1 MHAIQKNKWIIWL
14 LLCFWFSTG
23 CSTTRTVP
31 EGDRLYLGAEV
42 TWEEKKPGRH
52 KELGEALVALSRPSP
67 NRKFL
72 GMPVRLW
79 LYNLGNKPTGKGL
92 NHLLRN
98 KWGEA
103 PVLLS
108 KAKPSYSADVLTSHM
123 EDLGFLQASTGYET
137 KPIGKKKA
145 KIEYAVTA
153 GTRYRIRE
161 VKMEL
166 DSSRLGKQIQ
176 RSTDNSRLIPGRF
189 YNLEQIKNE
198 RERIGNYVR
207 QRGFYYFNPDHL
219 LVEVDSN
226 YNGEV
231 VLYVRLKD
239 SIPANVKSA
248 YRMGSITLFPTYN
261 LSEDSLVRNKEA
273 EDLGPY
279 RVKDIHNLF
288 LPKIF
293 SRYVLLKEDSLYRFR
308 AHERTLE
315 RLMSLGT
322 YKFVKTEMEVADSNR
337 LNARFFMTPTPR
349 RSLQV
354 ELNGNSKSNNFVGSQ
369 ITITSLNRN
378 WLKRANRLEVK
389 LAGGFEWQVGGNRVD
404 QANTRGYSLTG
415 EVAFNLPGIIVPFWK
430 IQTSNAFIPRTRLS
444 AGYEL
449 LSRPGLY
456 NLNSFTIQQAYQWKT
471 GLLTDHLLV
480 PVSISYVL
488 PSRISPEFQEILD
501 NDPALRQSIDKQ
513 FIIGSN
519 YTITYN
525 NVNKKRIHSLFL
537 QGNLDVAGNLLGLII
552 PANSQGQK
560 NIGYQPFAQY
570 SRVTGE
576 IRHYWKLGKE
586 SQWVNRLLA
595 GAGFSYGNNT
605 TLPFVKQYMTGGSNS
620 LRAFRARTLGP
631 GSYRSETSTF
641 AASEAGDI
649 KLEFNT
655 EWRFKLFSVLKGA
668 IFADAGNIW
677 LQRENPEKPGAAWS
691 GSRFMKDVAVGAG
704 VGLRIDASILVIRA
718 DLAIPLRK
726 PWLPDGEKWV
736 LNQVELGNPAWRREN
751 MILNIAIGYPF

>member
-1 MHAIQKNKWIIWL
+1 MRKLQNNRWSFCL
-14 LLCFWFSTG
+14 LLGLFILAG
-23 CSTTRTVP
+23 CSTTRSVP
-31 EGDRLYLGAEV
+31 EGDRLYLGADIK
-42 TWEEKKPGRH
+42 WEGKKPGNS
-52 KELGEALVALSRPSP
+52 KELGEELLSLSRPAP

-72 GMPVRLW
+72 GMPLRLW

-98 KWGEA
+98 KWGEP

-108 KAKPSYSADVLTSHM
+108 KAKPSYSAEVVTSHM
-123 EDLGFLQASTGYET
+123 EDLGFMQASTAYEIVP
-137 KPIGKKKA
+137 KGEKKA
-145 KIEYAVTA
+145 TVQYQVTA
-153 GTRYRIRE
+153 GKRYRISE
-161 VKMEL
+161 VRLEV
-166 DSSRLGKQIQ
+166 DSSRLGKLIVK
-176 RSTDNSRLIPGRF
+176 SADNSLLKPDRF
-189 YNLEQIKNE
+189 YNLQQIRNE
-198 RERIGNYVR
+198 RERISNYVR
-207 QRGFYYFNPDHL
+207 QRGYYYFNPDHL

-226 YNGEV
+226 YNGAV
-231 VLYVRLKD
+231 RLFVRLKD
-239 SIPANVKSA
+239 SIPATAKIA
-248 YRMGSITLFPTYN
+248 YRMGSITLYPTYN
-261 LSEDSLVRNKEA
+261 LAEDSLVRNREA
-273 EDLGPY
+273 VDLGPY
-279 RVKDIHNLF
+279 RVKDIHDLF

-293 SRYVLLKEDSLYRFR
+293 SRYVLLKEDSLYRLR

-322 YKFVKTEMEVADSNR
+322 YKFVKTEMETADSNL

-369 ITITSLNRN
+369 LTITSLNRN

-389 LAGGFEWQVGGNRVD
+389 LAGGFEWQVGGKRAN
-404 QANTRGYSLTG
+404 QANTKGYSVTG

-471 GLLTDHLLV
+471 GRLTDHLLV
-480 PVSISYVL
+480 PISISYVL

-501 NDPALRQSIDKQ
+501 RDPALRQSIDKQ

-519 YTITYN
+519 YTITFN
-525 NVNKKRIHSLFL
+525 NVNKRRIHSLFL
-537 QGNLDVAGNLLGLII
+537 QGNLDVAGNLLGLLI

-570 SRVTGE
+570 ARITGE

-586 SQWVNRLLA
+586 FQWVNRLLA
-595 GAGFSYGNNT
+595 GTGYSYGNNSS
-605 TLPFVKQYMTGGSNS
+605 LPFVKQFMTGGSNS

-641 AASEAGDI
+641 AASEAADI

-655 EWRFKLFSVLKGA
+655 EWRFKLFSVLNGA

-677 LQRENPEKPGAAWS
+677 LQRENPEKPGAAWP
-691 GSRFMKDVAVGAG
+691 GSRFMNDIAVGAG
-704 VGLRIDASILVIRA
+704 FGLRVDASILVIRA
-718 DLAIPLRK
+718 DLAMPLRK
-726 PWLPDGEKWV
+726 PWLPAGEKWV
-736 LNQVELGNPAWRREN
+736 IQEIDLGQPTWRREN
-751 MILNIAIGYPF
+751 LILNIAIGYPF